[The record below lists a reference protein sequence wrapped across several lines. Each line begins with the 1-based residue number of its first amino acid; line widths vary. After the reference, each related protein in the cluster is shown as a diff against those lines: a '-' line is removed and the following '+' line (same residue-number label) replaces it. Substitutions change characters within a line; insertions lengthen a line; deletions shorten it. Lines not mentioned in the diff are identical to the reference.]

1 MVRSLWQRLA
11 SFRRPDGP
19 AVGEP
24 PAVGEAAPT
33 RPRLAAGEPRVVLF
47 LRHTGCAFG
56 EHMLEEFR
64 ATAREHPDV
73 QFVAIT
79 HGDPDAAT
87 AWCESL
93 GLERVTVSNA
103 AAEDAVDQW
112 CRDPEADNLRVL
124 VDEDRELYA
133 EWGLGL
139 GGLRHLLRPTVV
151 RNLLRALRSGAK
163 DRTPSGTRWQRA
175 GMFGVD
181 PDGTVRTR
189 YIADYA
195 GDLPDIEVAPSFLDH
210 ETESGPAVRNVTAGS
225 GTESATDTEPSS
237 TATDDTESATTT
249 PRSVEMA
256 AEPAVTRAPPEPRT
270 TTDEATAAV
279 HRVESASAESGSVE
293 PTEPTSDDTDPDTE
307 DGERQRLRTDGG

>member
-195 GDLPDIEVAPSFLDH
+195 GDLPDIEVAPSFLDR
-210 ETESGPAVRNVTAGS
+210 ETESGPAVRNVTA
-225 GTESATDTEPSS
+225 ESA
-237 TATDDTESATTT
+237 TESATTT

-256 AEPAVTRAPPEPRT
+256 TEPAVTRAPPEPRAT
-270 TTDEATAAV
+270 AGEATAAV

-293 PTEPTSDDTDPDTE
+293 PAEPTSDDTDPDTE